1 MDLCQA
7 RKGSIADMYKKFSFK
22 ATPERPE
29 LHHQQRRDVDA
40 ACAEAGNSDVDM
52 VQIENRH
59 SVSVGPG
66 ANTGTAATATTLSPG
81 FSVTASMS
89 VQVGIQG
96 ASSQLALAEGSTTRN
111 DRERAKQAAWF
122 FNGREQGL

>member
-1 MDLCQA
+1 MSSS
-7 RKGSIADMYKKFSFK
+7 RGSVPGEEGQHRGY
-22 ATPERPE
+22 
-29 LHHQQRRDVDA
+29 
-40 ACAEAGNSDVDM
+40 
-52 VQIENRH
+52 VQEVQLQGYTRA
-59 SVSVGPG
+59 SGTSSPVGPG